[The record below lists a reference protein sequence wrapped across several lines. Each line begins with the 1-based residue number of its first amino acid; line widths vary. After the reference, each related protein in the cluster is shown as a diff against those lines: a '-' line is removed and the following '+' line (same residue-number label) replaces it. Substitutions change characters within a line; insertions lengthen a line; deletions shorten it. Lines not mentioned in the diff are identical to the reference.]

1 MDAKTVYENL
11 LSTIRSSGL
20 NFVLSETPFS
30 LNIVLKKTFIS
41 SKNASKLQTSKVPAS
56 NQYTEEGSVIN
67 KQAMG
72 TNFDQKTGNCSPIR
86 PNLSKQNS
94 TWKTCNKSINIQNN
108 TCQSA
113 TTKSSMMKD
122 RPTLSPWHHT
132 TIPAM
137 ETTTSAIHTQKMNIS
152 FSNSSTDFLNLSN
165 LSHKKTS
172 VPVSSYDVCRS
183 AKGIDEEQDDE
194 SNNYSEPNIP
204 TYNKFQVLAKL
215 SKEPSGQAVEND
227 AGKDV
232 KANLSPVLD
241 SEDILAE
248 PDSEEKPEKRTLID
262 ELNIEQLR
270 NYLAD
275 YLKPVQM

>member
-1 MDAKTVYENL
+1 MDAKTVCENL

-41 SKNASKLQTSKVPAS
+41 SKNALKLQTSKVAAS
-56 NQYTEEGSVIN
+56 NQYTEERSVIN
-67 KQAMG
+67 KLAMG

-113 TTKSSMMKD
+113 TNKSSMMKD

-132 TIPAM
+132 NIPAI
-137 ETTTSAIHTQKMNIS
+137 ETQKMNIS
-152 FSNSSTDFLNLSN
+152 SSNFSTDFINLSN

-172 VPVSSYDVCRS
+172 VPASSYDVCRS
-183 AKGIDEEQDDE
+183 AKGIDEEQDNE
-194 SNNYSEPNIP
+194 SHNFSELNIP
-204 TYNKFQVLAKL
+204 TYNRVKL
-215 SKEPSGQAVEND
+215 LRMMQGE
-227 AGKDV
+227 
-232 KANLSPVLD
+232 
-241 SEDILAE
+241 IR
-248 PDSEEKPEKRTLID
+248 RTF
-262 ELNIEQLR
+262 
-270 NYLAD
+270 
-275 YLKPVQM
+275 